1 MPFRLHSPWLE
12 GKVTSWLQSTN
23 KVFFSLFCI
32 FAAFCTYSCMYAF
45 RKPFAVATFENE
57 SFWGIDYKIL
67 LITAQV
73 IGYTLSKFIGIKVI
87 SEMKNER
94 RSLFILLLIA
104 AAGLSLFG
112 FALAPAPWGMVFLFL
127 NGLPLGMVWG
137 LVFSYLEGRQ
147 TTEVLGAGLS
157 VSFIFSSGLVKS
169 IGMFVMINWGV
180 TEMWMP
186 VVAGSLFL
194 VPLFGFVWMLDR
206 IPGPSQNDIAL
217 RNKRGPMSPSQ
228 KKKFL
233 SEFGT
238 GMFLLTLVY
247 ILLTTFRDFR
257 DNFSAEIWESL
268 GYGNNAEIF
277 TLTEIPVSI
286 AVLVLLSLMIVIKQN
301 FMALSANYYIIM
313 AGFALSGISTLM
325 FESHLI
331 SPPVW
336 MALVGFGLYLGY
348 VPFNSILF
356 DRLIATFQISGNVGF
371 LIYLADSFGYLG
383 SVAILFYKNFGFANV
398 SWLDFFTRSIYVVSI
413 AGALLMGICLVY
425 FRRKYHFSL
434 AKHEALA

>member
-1 MPFRLHSPWLE
+1 MSFRFHSPWLE
-12 GKVTSWLQSTN
+12 GKVTAWLQSTN

-73 IGYTLSKFIGIKVI
+73 LGYTLSKFIGIKVI
-87 SEMKNER
+87 SEMKNDR
-94 RSLFILLLIA
+94 RSLFIILLIA
-104 AAGLSLFG
+104 AAALSLLG
-112 FALAPAPWGMVFLFL
+112 FALVPAPWGIVFLFL

-206 IPGPSQNDIAL
+206 IPDPSQKDIAL
-217 RNKRGPMSPSQ
+217 RNKRGPMTPLQ
-228 KKKFL
+228 KKEFIA
-233 SEFGT
+233 EFGT

-257 DNFSAEIWESL
+257 DNFSAEIWQSL
-268 GYGNNAEIF
+268 GYGNNVEIF

-286 AVLVLLSLMIVIKQN
+286 AVLVLLSLMIVIRQN

-313 AGFALSGISTLM
+313 AGFFLSGISTLM
-325 FESHLI
+325 FENHLI
-331 SPPVW
+331 SAPVW

-356 DRLIATFQISGNVGF
+356 DRLIATFHISGNVGF

-383 SVAILFYKNFGFANV
+383 SVGILFYKNFGFADV
-398 SWLDFFTRSIYVVSI
+398 SWLDFFTQSIYIVSV
-413 AGALLMGICLVY
+413 AGASLMVVCVVY
-425 FRRKYHFSL
+425 FRRKYHFSH
-434 AKHEALA
+434 AKQEALA